1 MNINRHNYEEYII
14 DYLEGT
20 LPEDML
26 EQLTAFLSNNPDIA
40 EEVNLLEADMP
51 VLSPDTNI
59 VYAHKEALKKSEE
72 PNTVAF
78 WGNNYPKFFIMSL
91 AAAFLLFAIGWV
103 TLKHNATQDTIGS
116 TPEIAQQQ
124 QTQSPDNQTSEPNRE
139 TTSPTKVETDNHT
152 QLTETSTQNTNE
164 KVVATKSPRTNNK
177 VKNPATQNLQS
188 IPASQTT
195 QSVASNSSKPLELPL
210 PTIQKYQ
217 PVTLATLTAK
227 EVITLEQTADVV
239 AFQTNPYNTLPNTN
253 LQKEPEPEQIVL
265 ANKVAREIGK
275 RVFGRKKEQLPDNN
289 ESENNEGLLTQV
301 VGALVPE
308 SYAENTNLNDTSI
321 TLSFSVNSGTHQFFK
336 NLFNQ

>member
-26 EQLTAFLSNNPDIA
+26 VELTAFLSDNPDIA

-51 VLSPDTNI
+51 VLTPDTNI

-91 AAAFLLFAIGWV
+91 AAAFLLFTIGWV
-103 TLKHNATQDTIGS
+103 TLKHKATQDTIGS

-124 QTQSPDNQTSEPNRE
+124 QTQSPDNQTTEPNTE
-139 TTSPTKVETDNHT
+139 VTSPNQVETDNHT
-152 QLTETSTQNTNE
+152 QLTETPTQKTND
-164 KVVATKSPRTNNK
+164 KVAATKPPRTNNK
-177 VKNPATQNLQS
+177 VNNPATQNLQV
-188 IPASQTT
+188 IPHSPTSL
-195 QSVASNSSKPLELPL
+195 SVASNSSKPKELPL
-210 PTIQKYQ
+210 PTFQKHQ

-227 EVITLEQTADVV
+227 EVTTLEQTPAVV

-253 LQKEPEPEQIVL
+253 LLKEPEPEQVAL

-275 RVFGRKKEQLPDNN
+275 RVFNRKKEQLPVNENPDNQ
-289 ESENNEGLLTQV
+289 EGLLSQV

-308 SYAENTNLNDTSI
+308 SYAEKTNLNDTSI
-321 TLSFSVNSGTHQFFK
+321 TLSFAVNSGTHQFFK